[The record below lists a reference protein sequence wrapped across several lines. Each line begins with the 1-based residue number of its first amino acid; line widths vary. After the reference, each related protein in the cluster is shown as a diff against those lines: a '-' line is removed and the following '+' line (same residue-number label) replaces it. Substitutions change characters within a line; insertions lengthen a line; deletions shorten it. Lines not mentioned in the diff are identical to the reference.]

1 MVSERGFPRR
11 TAPPAAPR
19 RRARQLCVVRAG
31 SITDRVEQAFA
42 RNAGLETRRRRS
54 LSHPPRLEGGHSI
67 HISELAALFEVFAA
81 QLHRFPES
89 PADYRVQEDEP
100 TLEGS
105 DHVLLVASISGAGKT
120 AWASHSAVHSG
131 EAIVY
136 FDAAGV
142 PDAAVP
148 SALLREAIA
157 QLTTQAGMDSKDA
170 VQPGA
175 SGLEGLRGVDFL
187 AKRANIRPVI
197 VIDNVHTVTAGTLQ
211 KTADAL
217 ASCRLVLLAQ
227 PAPVIAQMEA
237 LLGTEAVV
245 LKGWSLVTI
254 VSELDS
260 AHAPVDLATA
270 ERVRQLTGG
279 VPRFVSNTAALA
291 SNHYSGDAQAFCRA
305 VESAA
310 NTTRTAQELILRE
323 SFDRLSADARL
334 AVALLSLA
342 RFPLAEFECLEF
354 LSSHARFRS
363 GPAAAA
369 AIREL
374 QDWGVVQRLMSGALV
389 THDAFVVMATALFE
403 ALEPDIKMAAKQTLA
418 AVVEKSIAPGQVA
431 RLMVYCRLLPQI
443 GRTEVL
449 ADIASSLSEHIHEQG
464 RSGDLEAVLED
475 VLVSAEVT
483 PLDKFMVADTL
494 ALWEFHRPDK
504 TGFVKLVRTMERLAR
519 EHDLGGDTPSR
530 LAMKQM
536 LEASLNHE
544 LAGIRLYSAR
554 SLQHGG
560 HPGIAKDSALCN
572 TATAYYMADEPQETL
587 EITGSLIEEYYGVPY
602 LNEEQVFAR
611 SAKVLADEIGSDFD
625 VLDELKRLADTLDLR
640 ARALNEVGLPSGLC
654 RLHAMKFYQIA
665 HVPMSLMKVG
675 QDVVDEFLGMLRD
688 PWEARRVIETM
699 LLPIVDEYR
708 LVEYVVPVRSQYA
721 VILAYCGEVEAARRL
736 IGELE
741 AFAVSDFRRL
751 ELQNQSE
758 LLERIAAERRF
769 VPETRDRSESA
780 ESRTQRA
787 RVRAGPGRS
796 TRSATERDRELQIFG
811 WLCAIQRNG
820 GAGEDMVRLGRG
832 GFTNSA
838 RAELFAYRRR
848 KKKRIEVYLELDAQS
863 KKRQNSESLDR
874 QFISGVE
881 KALKGQGRDTPFRL
895 PVAIQMHF
903 QGRCRADAAPDT
915 SAPQALPRP
924 AADAARIPSGR
935 PPSSSCC
942 RTIVSLK
949 RYFGSHSFADEEP
962 AAPFMTFDVMTLTTF
977 IRDLELHQKIA
988 TGDFDDV
995 DGVRELEINNPYGMG
1010 DYEEEFRDNSIEE
1023 YRRLIKMGESGKKQ
1037 YGEKLYDA
1045 PAADNT
1051 HAAQRELLRRR
1062 ELRPIDIGTLYGP
1075 APSRKRNDELFRSL
1089 REISAA
1095 NVRLVTELGVA
1106 CADLGPPATQPGDSE
1121 MLKQQGACGALAENA
1136 QPVSNPRSPL
1146 SRRSGSRSS
1155 ISPRG
1160 RRSASISTTLR
1171 AGLSCRSYTRN

>member
-1 MVSERGFPRR
+1 VPPNPAILDVLDVRQLSRIEATHRGFLYQHLFACGCLLKSHSDLQTVVVEHDEDIELR
-11 TAPPAAPR
+11 TAERHIYVQVKTRTGTLHEGEMAGFFTRAHDIAA
-19 RRARQLCVVRAG
+19 AHASGARAG
-31 SITDRVEQAFA
+31 KPEFWLVTNAEVS
-42 RNAGLETRRRRS
+42 AGLASRLSAESIALWSPNAVSHDELLLPPPHADVPASFAWCAQAASQIALSRLSPETLVWKLAAVVAYRS
-54 LSHPPRLEGGHSI
+54 AGLEGGHSI

-175 SGLEGLRGVDFL
+175 SGFEGLRGVDFL
-187 AKRANIRPVI
+187 AKRANIRPVM
-197 VIDNVHTVTAGTLQ
+197 VVDNVHTVTAGTLQ
-211 KTADAL
+211 KIAAAL
-217 ASCRLVLLAQ
+217 PSCRIVLLAQ

-254 VSELDS
+254 AGEFDS
-260 AHAPVDLATA
+260 AHAPVDPATA

-279 VPRFVSNTAALA
+279 VPRFVSNAAALA
-291 SNHYSGDAQAFCRA
+291 GNYYCGDAQAFCRA

-310 NTTRTAQELILRE
+310 NTTSTAQELILRE

-389 THDAFVVMATALFE
+389 THDVFVTMAAPLFE
-403 ALEPDIKMAAKQTLA
+403 ALEPDVKMAAKQTLA
-418 AVVEKSIAPGQVA
+418 AVVEKSIGPGQVA

-464 RSGDLEAVLED
+464 RSGELEAVLED
-475 VLVSAEVT
+475 VLVSAEVS

-494 ALWEFHRPDK
+494 ALWEFHQPDK
-504 TGFVKLVRTMERLAR
+504 TGFVRLVRTMERLAR

-536 LEASLNHE
+536 LEAALNYE

-554 SLQHGG
+554 SLQLADT
-560 HPGIAKDSALCN
+560 PVLRRIALYN
-572 TATAYYMADEPQETL
+572 TATAWYMADEPQETL
-587 EITGSLIEEYYGVPY
+587 EITGSLIEEYYGV
-602 LNEEQVFAR
+602 LHLTEEQVFAR

-625 VLDELKRLADTLDLR
+625 ALDELKRLADTLDLR
-640 ARALNEVGLPSGLC
+640 ARALNQMRFPSGLC

-675 QDVVDEFLGMLRD
+675 QEVVDEFLSMLDD
-688 PWEARRVIETM
+688 PWEARRVIETL

-708 LVEYVVPVRSQYA
+708 LIEYAVPVRSQYA
-721 VILAYCGEVEAARRL
+721 VILAYCGEVEPARRL
-736 IGELE
+736 IGELG
-741 AFAVSDFRRL
+741 AFAVSDLRQR
-751 ELQNQSE
+751 ELQNQGA
-758 LLERIAAERRF
+758 LIERIAAQRRF
-769 VPETRDRSESA
+769 APRPGIE
-780 ESRTQRA
+780 A
-787 RVRAGPGRS
+787 RVPKVGR
-796 TRSATERDRELQIFG
+796 
-811 WLCAIQRNG
+811 N
-820 GAGEDMVRLGRG
+820 
-832 GFTNSA
+832 
-838 RAELFAYRRR
+838 
-848 KKKRIEVYLELDAQS
+848 
-863 KKRQNSESLDR
+863 
-874 QFISGVE
+874 
-881 KALKGQGRDTPFRL
+881 
-895 PVAIQMHF
+895 
-903 QGRCRADAAPDT
+903 
-915 SAPQALPRP
+915 
-924 AADAARIPSGR
+924 
-935 PPSSSCC
+935 
-942 RTIVSLK
+942 
-949 RYFGSHSFADEEP
+949 EP
-962 AAPFMTFDVMTLTTF
+962 CPC
-977 IRDLELHQKIA
+977 
-988 TGDFDDV
+988 G
-995 DGVRELEINNPYGMG
+995 
-1010 DYEEEFRDNSIEE
+1010 
-1023 YRRLIKMGESGKKQ
+1023 SGKK
-1037 YGEKLYDA
+1037 YKKC
-1045 PAADNT
+1045 
-1051 HAAQRELLRRR
+1051 H
-1062 ELRPIDIGTLYGP
+1062 
-1075 APSRKRNDELFRSL
+1075 
-1089 REISAA
+1089 
-1095 NVRLVTELGVA
+1095 
-1106 CADLGPPATQPGDSE
+1106 
-1121 MLKQQGACGALAENA
+1121 GA
-1136 QPVSNPRSPL
+1136 R
-1146 SRRSGSRSS
+1146 
-1155 ISPRG
+1155 
-1160 RRSASISTTLR
+1160 
-1171 AGLSCRSYTRN
+1171 